1 MATKKTMASKPRKK
15 RRRSLGTKPAALS
28 SRRRSPVHHHAP
40 RRRRAMR
47 DGGIMK
53 HFELQKNGAAALGGA
68 VLRGAN
74 MVVQHL
80 EKDKEKKSPFLKW
93 GAAAA
98 VVIGA
103 SMLKMPFV
111 ATGAA
116 GALGYELAGH
126 VMKGKGALNDNMLA
140 ENMLEEEFVPY
151 DTLHDAGM
159 DDENGQGILK
169 DGDGHLYGMNDHT
182 GEYEHI
188 GHMDDYADVQGASLQ
203 KINPSQRRG

>member
-1 MATKKTMASKPRKK
+1 MATTKTKTMASKPRKK
-15 RRRSLGTKPAALS
+15 RRHPLATKPLS
-28 SRRRSPVHHHAP
+28 A
-40 RRRRAMR
+40 RRRRHTVYGPVR
-47 DGGIMK
+47 RHQRRLRSKGIMG

-74 MVVQHL
+74 MMVQHL

-103 SMLKMPFV
+103 SMMKMPFV

-116 GALGYELAGH
+116 GALGYELAGM
-126 VMKGKGALNDNMLA
+126 VMKGRGALNDNMLA
-140 ENMLEEEFVPY
+140 ANMLEQEFVPY
-151 DTLHDAGM
+151 DTLKDAGM
-159 DDENGQGILK
+159 DDENGESILR
-169 DGDGHLYGMNDHT
+169 DGDGHLYAMNEGGD
-182 GEYEHI
+182 YEHI